1 MKNKAELE
9 QAYSELDRISHSM
22 EYVREKFSDYYTEN
36 LSSCKPSI
44 KIHFPDDE
52 KSYEI
57 YSLSDVEKI
66 SRTSKEL
73 NNLLENY
80 FDEGKTCF
88 EFQPVYNDKCNMVL
102 ERERVSAYLA
112 DK

>member
-52 KSYEI
+52 NHMKSIAYQMLRK
-57 YSLSDVEKI
+57 SVE
-66 SRTSKEL
+66 
-73 NNLLENY
+73 
-80 FDEGKTCF
+80 
-88 EFQPVYNDKCNMVL
+88 
-102 ERERVSAYLA
+102 LA
-112 DK
+112 RN